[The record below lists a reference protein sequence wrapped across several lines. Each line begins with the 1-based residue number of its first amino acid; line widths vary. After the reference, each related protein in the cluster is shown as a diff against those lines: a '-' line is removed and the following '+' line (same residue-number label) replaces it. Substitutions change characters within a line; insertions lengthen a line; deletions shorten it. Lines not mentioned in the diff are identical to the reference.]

1 VLTVNCEIL
10 REREID
16 RIFGG
21 GRVVR
26 DTTNII
32 GGSEVIVAV

>member
-1 VLTVNCEIL
+1 MQPPE
-10 REREID
+10 REREIE
-16 RIFGG
+16 FGG

-32 GGSEVIVAV
+32 GGSEVTVAV